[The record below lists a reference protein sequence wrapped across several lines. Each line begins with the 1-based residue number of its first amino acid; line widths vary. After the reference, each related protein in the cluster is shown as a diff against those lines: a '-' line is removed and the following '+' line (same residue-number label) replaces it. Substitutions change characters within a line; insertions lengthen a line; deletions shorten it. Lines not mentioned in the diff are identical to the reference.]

1 MAPPNEVVQLP
12 NGGFA
17 GFNISRPRL
26 KKLTRRYVAR
36 MWPVRSHRPRSPRSP
51 RSRRSNVRTT
61 AAASRDGPGLA
72 DDDDSESD
80 HVARP
85 QLSRAE
91 HDYLRV
97 EVDRR
102 VRLGI
107 AAREVEDKAL
117 FRAVE
122 AWGEAEVVA

>member
-36 MWPVRSHRPRSPRSP
+36 MRPMRSRTPRPRSPRA
-51 RSRRSNVRTT
+51 RRTNVRTT
-61 AAASRDGPGLA
+61 ASASRDGPGLA